1 MFSAVSSVIMV
12 QKAWTPVE
20 IKQYAVAPPP
30 PQDNTPP
37 VQSTQIEVKGYE
49 ADKYPCE
56 KHYPRKEVSRCH
68 VAELALG
75 ALAAAAILTKL
86 EDMPDIEINPG
97 MPDVDFEM
105 EIPEDMVA
113 NLGDLLDGAGAV
125 CGSAFDAAGEMI

>member
-1 MFSAVSSVIMV
+1 M
-12 QKAWTPVE
+12 
-20 IKQYAVAPPP
+20 
-30 PQDNTPP
+30 
-37 VQSTQIEVKGYE
+37 
-49 ADKYPCE
+49 
-56 KHYPRKEVSRCH
+56 
-68 VAELALG
+68 ALG
-75 ALAAAAILTKL
+75 VLAAATILTKL